1 MQNTDIYILW
11 AERRIVELQCS
22 SVCVTMKFKGVKYE
36 HEENL
41 CQQ

>member
-11 AERRIVELQCS
+11 AERRIVELQC
-22 SVCVTMKFKGVKYE
+22 VTMKFKGVKYE